1 MVAETEVDEMP
12 VAVVV
17 ICDIVDTTEVTVVVV
32 SGRAEIE
39 DKAIS
44 QDLTSFKSY
53 EWANQKQSTRLK

>member
-1 MVAETEVDEMP
+1 MP

-17 ICDIVDTTEVTVVVV
+17 KSDIVDTTEVIVVVV
-32 SGRAEIE
+32 SGGAEIE
-39 DKAIS
+39 DKVIS